1 MTGARIG
8 NWYLEAEIG
17 RGPLGTVYKARGFD
31 DPDRAAAVKVLT
43 APAARDPAFLQRFP
57 AEMLAL
63 QRLDHPNIVRYY
75 DSGIHGGMAYY
86 AAELVEGT
94 DAAKLLEGGR
104 QPWPEVLSIAVQAA
118 RALKHGHNR
127 NILHRDLKPAH
138 VLITPDGTVKLAGFG
153 LAKVVP
159 PPPASATP
167 AIGSAA
173 YLPPETASGKP
184 PTRRSDFYALGGVL
198 YTLLT
203 GRPPFI
209 APSIVELVH
218 KQCYALPERPAL
230 LVRDLPPELDEFVCT
245 LLDKNPARRP
255 ATAAALLEELERL
268 RGKLERKG
276 QEVVWPAKLVPDT
289 AEMAPLP
296 PGLAGPEG
304 GGDEPDKAHREPR
317 PLLKRPL
324 VVVPLFLLAVAALVA
339 GLAWPRKS
347 ADELW
352 AAAAPLLESPDPAD
366 WDRAWD
372 EYLEPLARKYPDRY
386 AAEVAAAKERIGD
399 RRELRRAITAGAK
412 ADARTDAERIYL
424 RGLRLAQSGD
434 AGDAR
439 RTWQGLVTAFGP
451 VESERRWVELAKAGL
466 AALDQPGNRPR
477 TPPDRGPLEA
487 AATHARSLAAGGKT
501 DDAAAAFRAL
511 EDLFRDDPEA
521 LEVIRTVRNG
531 K

>member
-1 MTGARIG
+1 
-8 NWYLEAEIG
+8 
-17 RGPLGTVYKARGFD
+17 VYKARGFD
-31 DPDRAAAVKVLT
+31 DPDRTAAVKVLT
-43 APAARDPAFLQRFP
+43 TSAARDPAFLQRFT
-57 AEMLAL
+57 AEMLTL

-75 DSGIHGGMAYY
+75 DSGVHGGMAYY

-94 DAAKLLEGGR
+94 DAAKLLDAGR
-104 QPWPEVLSIAVQAA
+104 RPWPEVLSLAVQAA

-127 NILHRDLKPAH
+127 NVLHRDLKPAH
-138 VLITPDGTVKLAGFG
+138 VLVAPDGTVKLAGFG

-159 PPPASATP
+159 APPASATP

-203 GRPPFI
+203 GRPPFA

-230 LVRDLPPELDEFVCT
+230 LVRNLPPELDEFVCT

-276 QEVVWPAKLVPDT
+276 EAIDWPAKLVPDT

-296 PGLAGPEG
+296 PALAGPEG
-304 GGDEPDKAHREPR
+304 KAAVGDESGTDSR

-324 VVVPLFLLAVAALVA
+324 VVVPLFLLAVAGLVA
-339 GLAWPRKS
+339 GFAWPRKS
-347 ADELW
+347 ADDLW
-352 AAAAPLLESPDPAD
+352 NAAAPLLASDDPAD
-366 WDRAWD
+366 WERAWD
-372 EYLEPLARKYPDRY
+372 EYLEPLARKHPDRY
-386 AAEVAAAKERIGD
+386 ADEVAAAKEKIGD
-399 RRELRRAITAGAK
+399 RRELRRAVAAGAK
-412 ADARTDAERIYL
+412 ADPRTDAERFYL
-424 RGLRLAQSGD
+424 RGLRLVQGGD
-434 AGDAR
+434 AEGAR
-439 RTWQGLVTAFGP
+439 RTWQELLTAFGP
-451 VESERRWVELAKAGL
+451 VESERRWVELARAGL
-466 AALDQPGNRPR
+466 ATLEHPGSRPR
-477 TPPDRGPLEA
+477 TPPDRSPFEA
-487 AATHARSLAAGGKT
+487 AVAHARALAAAGKT
-501 DDAAAAFRAL
+501 DEAEAAFRAL
-511 EDLFRDDPEA
+511 EELFRDDPGA
-521 LEVIRTVRNG
+521 LETIRAARG